1 MVNKNPNKQKIMV
14 EQSKMS
20 SSTFIPYKLLYS
32 EVVANETIAKERV
45 KELKE
50 EYKDTEALCI
60 HYFSL

>member
-1 MVNKNPNKQKIMV
+1 MKNPNKQKIMV

-20 SSTFIPYKLLYS
+20 NSTFIPYKLLYS
-32 EVVANETIAKERV
+32 EIVANEEIAKARV

-50 EYKDTEALCI
+50 EYKDVEALSV

>member
-1 MVNKNPNKQKIMV
+1 MRNKNPNKQKIMV

-32 EVVANETIAKERV
+32 EVVANEEIAKERV

-50 EYKDTEALCI
+50 EYKDTEAVSV